1 METYDVAFDH
11 QFLETEKYDAKPTYK
26 KDVYKRQ
33 EYGIIETWFTI
44 HESIADIL
52 GITYFLIV
60 AGNDFFLI
68 SVCSLGCVES
78 VSYTHL

>member
-1 METYDVAFDH
+1 MELGNVITDVPSSV
-11 QFLETEKYDAKPTYK
+11 LK
-26 KDVYKRQ
+26 

-68 SVCSLGCVES
+68 SVCSLGCVECR
-78 VSYTHL
+78 LF